1 MAERLQAV
9 RWEPRKW
16 VWSHW
21 QTLRR
26 QLNEPATIPL
36 PPTKNEK
43 INPIALRDKIPK
55 IPLDIK
61 VYDVI
66 PADDNAL
73 KMRFARGFTLL
84 LDTIYP
90 QMQPGLGE
98 IEYDIHKAM
107 DRAISYER
115 LTIKSANLLLYST
128 IF

>member
-1 MAERLQAV
+1 
-9 RWEPRKW
+9 
-16 VWSHW
+16 
-21 QTLRR
+21 
-26 QLNEPATIPL
+26 
-36 PPTKNEK
+36 
-43 INPIALRDKIPK
+43 LRDKIPK